1 MVSLRDFDLP
11 EFPWSLAVD
20 SARGISYTPE
30 RHASADREVYYE
42 LLQKILG
49 KLSPVFDKNQIAA
62 VLKDFAEKY
71 LSRLRDVYSTKRY
84 IVSPM
89 ISGPSGFPVARMKK
103 LNERLEKKER
113 ALDEFV
119 EKYMRRVDRMVS
131 QKNIELAGGEEEVT
145 KAKLEEMKELLE
157 GMKEVNKMIRKGAL
171 RSAIEEKM
179 RELGFDESK
188 IKGVLEPDYMGRVG
202 FQDFDL
208 RSVRDKIKRLE
219 RKLETLAEKKTHEP
233 VEIEEKT
240 EDYKIVR
247 NYNLDR
253 VMIFFSEIP
262 PVELREKLKRNGWH
276 WSPKNKAWMR
286 KLTESAVYDAKR
298 ILNDFFGEKQK
309 QPTFDVIGA
318 LTRSFPEWR
327 ELVADSYFAAKPQ
340 QRSLME
346 KWAKEGYELFDWST
360 GVGRERSVAE
370 TEAKRKGFDPFDI
383 HEINIANYTL
393 WFGKKGSAEE
403 EPWRMT
409 SREYFERCKERIIN
423 RLRSQGKNVIAD
435 RLDKM
440 TYEVAKSLS
449 PFRRESNSVAR
460 CLDSHE
466 RLVER
471 ALGEGKPVPE
481 EVLREYPSL
490 VEMYP
495 KKKEEKKIE
504 LGTWGKILIPKMGGK
519 VEKIRDQILMGTKIG
534 VYVSDVDTVKKFAD
548 EIINLYENY
557 YTTKKPGWL
566 KEFVSSKADLEPIF
580 YEAKRYID
588 MITGSKKEQPTE
600 LVPEVV
606 KKKQKVLEEVP
617 PEERQKMEIE
627 KRHRELKKKEEK
639 ERRKFLEDVSKGKKK
654 PVESLDSWI
663 GQTTLDKFVGVILLL
678 GAGVIAFRFV
688 EDTVSR
694 YR

>member
-202 FQDFDL
+202 FKDFDL
-208 RSVRDKIKRLE
+208 RSVRDRIKRLE

-298 ILNDFFGEKQK
+298 ILNDFFGEKQEEDFIEKYKQLPEPNFENLKEGAILVDKSKAKYRVVSIDKQGAPNLWEVIIEDMDTKNRFQYTLGGIERYFKILEQPEK
-309 QPTFDVIGA
+309 QPESFDVIGA

-327 ELVADSYFAAKPQ
+327 ELVVDSYFAAKPQ

-370 TEAKRKGFDPFDI
+370 TEAKRKGFDPLDI

-393 WFGKKGSAEE
+393 WFGKKE
-403 EPWRMT
+403 
-409 SREYFERCKERIIN
+409 
-423 RLRSQGKNVIAD
+423 
-435 RLDKM
+435 
-440 TYEVAKSLS
+440 
-449 PFRRESNSVAR
+449 RES
-460 CLDSHE
+460 E
-466 RLVER
+466 
-471 ALGEGKPVPE
+471 
-481 EVLREYPSL
+481 
-490 VEMYP
+490 
-495 KKKEEKKIE
+495 
-504 LGTWGKILIPKMGGK
+504 
-519 VEKIRDQILMGTKIG
+519 
-534 VYVSDVDTVKKFAD
+534 
-548 EIINLYENY
+548 
-557 YTTKKPGWL
+557 
-566 KEFVSSKADLEPIF
+566 
-580 YEAKRYID
+580 
-588 MITGSKKEQPTE
+588 KEQPAE

-639 ERRKFLEDVSKGKKK
+639 ERREFLEDVSKGKKK

>member
-42 LLQKILG
+42 LLQKILE

-71 LSRLRDVYSTKRY
+71 LSRLRDVYSTKRH

-202 FQDFDL
+202 FKDFDL
-208 RSVRDKIKRLE
+208 RSVRDRIKRLE

-298 ILNDFFGEKQK
+298 ILNDFFGEKQ
-309 QPTFDVIGA
+309 Q
-318 LTRSFPEWR
+318 
-327 ELVADSYFAAKPQ
+327 
-340 QRSLME
+340 
-346 KWAKEGYELFDWST
+346 
-360 GVGRERSVAE
+360 
-370 TEAKRKGFDPFDI
+370 
-383 HEINIANYTL
+383 
-393 WFGKKGSAEE
+393 
-403 EPWRMT
+403 
-409 SREYFERCKERIIN
+409 
-423 RLRSQGKNVIAD
+423 
-435 RLDKM
+435 
-440 TYEVAKSLS
+440 
-449 PFRRESNSVAR
+449 
-460 CLDSHE
+460 
-466 RLVER
+466 
-471 ALGEGKPVPE
+471 
-481 EVLREYPSL
+481 
-490 VEMYP
+490 
-495 KKKEEKKIE
+495 KEE
-504 LGTWGKILIPKMGGK
+504 
-519 VEKIRDQILMGTKIG
+519 
-534 VYVSDVDTVKKFAD
+534 
-548 EIINLYENY
+548 
-557 YTTKKPGWL
+557 
-566 KEFVSSKADLEPIF
+566 
-580 YEAKRYID
+580 
-588 MITGSKKEQPTE
+588 KKEQPTE
-600 LVPEVV
+600 LVLEVV